1 MPWTRART
9 ASWTWTNVLCG
20 VLFFRVAS
28 FTVHTHRGGGHQA
41 RPREARVAAPGR
53 AGAPGQCAVSCPPP
67 VWSGHARVLEWMEG
81 MAGDLGVK
89 VYLHG
94 QHSYMGYFKLL
105 LKATLHSQ
113 LPADFCVPVEEFY
126 TNAFHAFHTK
136 QQVRPHGF
144 LQRKIMCIFNFCSFY
159 QPLAAWSTRG

>member
-1 MPWTRART
+1 MVNR
-9 ASWTWTNVLCG
+9 
-20 VLFFRVAS
+20 
-28 FTVHTHRGGGHQA
+28 
-41 RPREARVAAPGR
+41 
-53 AGAPGQCAVSCPPP
+53 
-67 VWSGHARVLEWMEG
+67 MDG

-136 QQVRPHGF
+136 QQVRQASLLFAKINHVHIQAFFWTIFRQMYWLKIF
-144 LQRKIMCIFNFCSFY
+144 LIFFKKMPEF
-159 QPLAAWSTRG
+159 

>member
-1 MPWTRART
+1 MD
-9 ASWTWTNVLCG
+9 
-20 VLFFRVAS
+20 
-28 FTVHTHRGGGHQA
+28 
-41 RPREARVAAPGR
+41 
-53 AGAPGQCAVSCPPP
+53 
-67 VWSGHARVLEWMEG
+67 G

-136 QQVRPHGF
+136 QQVRQASLLFAKKNHVHFQAFF
-144 LQRKIMCIFNFCSFY
+144 LHDFPAKTDRGLSKILSQTTLFN
-159 QPLAAWSTRG
+159 Q